1 MKKIKLIT
9 IFTLLSLISLGQDS
23 NEIKNIKPV
32 WVEPEVVFE
41 TPKIEPKEEISTK
54 DVESIQND
62 LIFLEKLPTTYENVS
77 EEDLKNVLKDIN
89 VKITR
94 LIQERDS
101 LVNLKE
107 VNQELVDEKNST
119 IKTLNKEKD
128 IIELELESDE
138 LKTENGTLEQDKN
151 ILKIEK
157 ETYKKYLYW
166 TISSLILLTLAGVVL
181 TQKKIIKIKD
191 EEIESQLEDI
201 NKKNT
206 YLEHA
211 AKIIRHDMHSGINTY
226 IPRGL
231 TSLEKRVSPDDLA
244 KLKIDTSIRMI
255 KDGLAHTQRVYKSV
269 YEFTN
274 LVKQHVVLDKK
285 TYDLKLI
292 LENFISNTSYS
303 SQVKIDNL
311 IQSDV
316 NEILFCN
323 AVDNLIRNGLKYND
337 SESKYV
343 NIYMEENFL
352 VVKDNGRGL
361 TQKQF
366 EKIIKPKKSE
376 TKENEGG
383 LGLSISNVI
392 FKEHGFEMF
401 CDNKNGGT
409 EIKIKLK

>member
-376 TKENEGG
+376 TKENEVG